1 MTKVLIICY
10 GNPLRS
16 DDGLGWRAAEELI
29 HSINSPD
36 VEVIARFQ
44 LTPELADDIHSAQL
58 VFFIDA
64 SRDGEPGELSFSS
77 IVPAAGSASS
87 HHLSP
92 SGIIALA
99 RQLHGTAPAA
109 FAVTVCGECF
119 ELGDKLSP
127 KVAAGLPR
135 LTALV
140 TEAAQ
145 RLAR

>member
-1 MTKVLIICY
+1 MTKVLIVCY

-16 DDGLGWRAAEELI
+16 DDGLGWRAAEELV

-36 VEVIARFQ
+36 VEVITRFQ
-44 LTPELADDIHSAQL
+44 LTPELVDNIHSAQL
-58 VFFIDA
+58 AFFIDA

-77 IVPAAGSASS
+77 IVPAAGAAFS

-92 SGIIALA
+92 SGILGLTQ
-99 RQLHGTAPAA
+99 QLHRTAPPA

-145 RLAR
+145 RLVR